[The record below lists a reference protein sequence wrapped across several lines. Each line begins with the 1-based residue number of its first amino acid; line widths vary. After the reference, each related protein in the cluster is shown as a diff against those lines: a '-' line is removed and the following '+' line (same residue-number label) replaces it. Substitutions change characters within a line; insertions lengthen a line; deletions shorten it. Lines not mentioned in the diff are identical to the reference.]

1 MMIYLIAWL
10 KGKLYYKDDSI
21 IFWIVLEGDN
31 VNLKL
36 GLSNY
41 VTKAYLKEARVVDP
55 SNLSAKVDLA
65 SLKTHVNKRD
75 EGKLKTV
82 AAVSSN
88 AYLLF

>member
-41 VTKAYLKEARVVDP
+41 VTKPYLKEARVVDP
-55 SNLSAKVDLA
+55 SNL
-65 SLKTHVNKRD
+65 
-75 EGKLKTV
+75 
-82 AAVSSN
+82 
-88 AYLLF
+88 

>member
-1 MMIYLIAWL
+1 MMIYLIACL

-41 VTKAYLKEARVVDP
+41 VTKSYLKEARDVNA

-65 SLKTHVNKRD
+65 SLKAHVNKRD
-75 EGKLKTV
+75 VGKLKTV

-88 AYLLF
+88 VYLLL